1 MPIISEEEES
11 NNKSDIVLQLRSVV
25 SIDSIAYNTD
35 FIELE
40 Y

>member
-11 NNKSDIVLQLRSVV
+11 NDESNIVLLLRSIT
-25 SIDSIAYNTD
+25 SIDSIAYNVD